1 MSMSQRG
8 VSGYPS
14 ASTDNGESEP
24 SLTEPQMTPKRQED
38 DVCSGRLAM
47 SDGSGGQPPSDS
59 MSKRRR
65 RQRPQRGKHRRPPH
79 ARGALFEGMSRER
92 VFQELEGL
100 LHQIREQAE
109 ESVDWAEGR
118 LTEITQT
125 VTTFTKSLE
134 EEADPIPERARV
146 EYQRIREKLSQVL
159 KG

>member
-1 MSMSQRG
+1 
-8 VSGYPS
+8 
-14 ASTDNGESEP
+14 
-24 SLTEPQMTPKRQED
+24 
-38 DVCSGRLAM
+38 
-47 SDGSGGQPPSDS
+47 
-59 MSKRRR
+59 
-65 RQRPQRGKHRRPPH
+65 
-79 ARGALFEGMSRER
+79 MSRER